1 MVDSTK
7 KLVTSAETRIAESKV
22 DDIHF
27 GFEKVVSKGTKERG
41 VE

>member
-1 MVDSTK
+1 VVDSNK
-7 KLVTSAETRIAESKV
+7 KLVISAETRIAEVTV

-27 GFEKVVSKGTKERG
+27 GFEKVVSKRTKAGE